1 MVKKVTHCIFCDW
14 SLFQNQNMAVG
25 MHLNK
30 KAEPG
35 LGFFGELHVCMFYVF
50 FLFFFIIKELLKQKE
65 TNIKK

>member
-1 MVKKVTHCIFCDW
+1 MVKKVTQCIFCDW

-50 FLFFFIIKELLKQKE
+50 FLFFSL
-65 TNIKK
+65 